1 MYPSRKDRL
10 QIYNKRR
17 MGRNMGTTQRS
28 GHRDYHHKDQPHNL
42 NLQTHVMSN
51 IGCSS
56 QEVPVTHSHLCK
68 HLQRVPAPEEELCS
82 SPGDLEKSLP
92 GTYID

>member
-56 QEVPVTHSHLCK
+56 KEVPVTHSHLAI
-68 HLQRVPAPEEELCS
+68 LPEGTCS
-82 SPGDLEKSLP
+82 GREVVQQSR
-92 GTYID
+92 

>member
-17 MGRNMGTTQRS
+17 MDRSMGTTQRS
-28 GHRDYHHKDQPHNL
+28 GPRDYHHKDQPHNL

-56 QEVPVTHSHLCK
+56 QEVPVTHYHHCHTSREYLLRGRNQAAVQVTLK
-68 HLQRVPAPEEELCS
+68 
-82 SPGDLEKSLP
+82 KSLP
-92 GTYID
+92 RAYID